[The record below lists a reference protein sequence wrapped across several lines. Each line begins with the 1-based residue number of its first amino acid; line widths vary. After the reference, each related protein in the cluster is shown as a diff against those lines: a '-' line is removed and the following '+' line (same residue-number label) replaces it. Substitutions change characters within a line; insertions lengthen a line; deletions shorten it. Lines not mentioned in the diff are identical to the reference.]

1 MASERIEE
9 RLRRLPARPGCYIM
23 HDKDGKVLYVGK
35 AASLRSRVPN
45 YFRSPAELS
54 PKIRAMVSHVEDFEY
69 IVVGSELEALI
80 TENSLV
86 KSYKPKYNTLLRDDK
101 TFPYIVITD
110 EPFPRVLRT
119 RRVEKGRG
127 RYFGPY
133 ANSGALNDTLKL
145 LKKLFPYRSCALNI
159 VPDRLPRGRH
169 IPAPESNE
177 TNGTG
182 PRPLPS
188 PSPANHYL
196 APSRVDGHAA
206 ETHPGA
212 NDRACLDYYIHRCVG
227 PCIGA
232 ANQEEYAAVIAQ
244 VVNFLEGKHEL
255 VLEELERQM
264 GDAAEELNFE
274 RAGILRDQMRAVQR
288 VASKQ
293 HVEVPGGGD
302 QDVIGM
308 ARSDSNALVQLLAIR
323 NGRLT
328 GRETFTMENVAD
340 RDDGE
345 VLAAFVQQYYDGA
358 ALVPP
363 QVLVPRTVPD
373 HEILE
378 AWLTEQRGRRAELEV
393 PQRGDKK
400 RLLQL
405 AADNAR
411 EAVEQEQVKWLTDTQ
426 KTAAALTELKEALGL
441 PTLPV
446 RLECFDISTIQG
458 TATVASMVVFENGRP
473 RTDAYR
479 RFRIRAA
486 GGPGEANDF
495 AAMHEVIARRLKRS
509 GRATEPSPPAPL
521 PTAGQPSPPAP
532 LPTAG
537 EGSDTAD
544 LADGG
549 AVPGGSVKSRWD
561 DDGRGNSGGAGVSS
575 ISGPTLGRASSAASA
590 TPPQV
595 DNPQTVT
602 AADTPNVAG
611 LDGDSPSP
619 VLNGMVEEDSLGLA
633 DDGEPGLDE
642 EDALQTLEGVEVYGQ
657 EEAVAGTDAVDDERV
672 TADAEQ
678 DTSDAEQGTAGAEWT
693 RRPDL
698 IIVDGG
704 KGQLNAALD
713 ALRALGIDD
722 QPVAGLAKQN
732 EELFLP
738 NRADP
743 VILPRTSQ
751 ALYMVQRLRDE
762 AHRFAIT
769 YHRNVRGK
777 RALVSDLDSIQ
788 GVGGARKKAL
798 LRRFGSVSEIR
809 RASLEEIAAVP
820 GIGAKLA
827 ETIKSSI

>member
-9 RLRRLPARPGCYIM
+9 RLRRLPAKPGCYIM
-23 HDKDGKVLYVGK
+23 RDKDGKVLYVGK

-169 IPAPESNE
+169 VPTPDVPDA
-177 TNGTG
+177 G

-206 ETHPGA
+206 ETHPSA

-244 VVNFLEGKHEL
+244 VVNFLDGKHEL
-255 VLEELERQM
+255 VLDDLERQM
-264 GDAAEELNFE
+264 SDAAEELNFE

-302 QDVIGM
+302 QDVIGL

-363 QVLVPRTVPD
+363 QVLVPQTVPD
-373 HEILE
+373 HDILE
-378 AWLTEQRGRRAELEV
+378 AWLTAQRGRRAELEV

-411 EAVEQEQVKWLTDTQ
+411 EAVEQERVKWLTDTQ
-426 KTAAALTELKEALGL
+426 KTAAALTELKEALDL

-458 TATVASMVVFENGRP
+458 TATVASMVVFENGKP

-495 AAMHEVIARRLKRS
+495 AAINEVIARRLKRS
-509 GRATEPSPPAPL
+509 GRAAEEPPP
-521 PTAGQPSPPAP
+521 PTP

-537 EGSDTAD
+537 EGSRTPSPPAHADWSLGSGERRDQPALPTAGEGSD
-544 LADGG
+544 SSDLVAGTVALADRDTSD
-549 AVPGGSVKSRWD
+549 AVAEMPDV
-561 DDGRGNSGGAGVSS
+561 
-575 ISGPTLGRASSAASA
+575 
-590 TPPQV
+590 V
-595 DNPQTVT
+595 D
-602 AADTPNVAG
+602 
-611 LDGDSPSP
+611 LDGDSPLP
-619 VLNGMVEEDSLGLA
+619 MPNGVVEEDDLGLA
-633 DDGEPGLDE
+633 DDGLEIDE
-642 EDALQTLEGVEVYGQ
+642 EDALQTLEGSDVYRQ
-657 EEAVAGTDAVDDERV
+657 EEA
-672 TADAEQ
+672 ADAGATSTAGER
-678 DTSDAEQGTAGAEWT
+678 DTASADGEQGTGGDEWT

-722 QPVAGLAKQN
+722 QPIAGLAKQN

-738 NRADP
+738 GRADP

-820 GIGAKLA
+820 GIGTKLA

>member
-1 MASERIEE
+1 VASERIEE
-9 RLRRLPARPGCYIM
+9 RLRRLPAKPGCYIM
-23 HDKDGKVLYVGK
+23 RDKDGKVLYVGK

-86 KSYKPKYNTLLRDDK
+86 KNYKPKYNTLLRDDK

-169 IPAPESNE
+169 VPAPDAPDA
-177 TNGTG
+177 G

-196 APSRVDGHAA
+196 APTRVDGHAA
-206 ETHPGA
+206 ETHPSA

-244 VVNFLEGKHEL
+244 VVNFLDGKHEL
-255 VLEELERQM
+255 VLDDLERQM
-264 GDAAEELNFE
+264 TVAAEELNFE

-288 VASKQ
+288 VASRQ

-302 QDVIGM
+302 QDVIGL
-308 ARSDSNALVQLLAIR
+308 ARSDSNALVQLLAVR

-363 QVLVPRTVPD
+363 QVLVPQTVPD

-378 AWLTEQRGRRAELEV
+378 TWLTEQRGRRAELEV

-400 RLLQL
+400 RLLGL

-411 EAVEQEQVKWLTDTQ
+411 EAVEQERVKWLTDTQ
-426 KTAAALTELKEALGL
+426 KTAAALTELKEALDL

-458 TATVASMVVFENGRP
+458 TATVASMVVFENGKP

-486 GGPGEANDF
+486 GSPGEANDF
-495 AAMHEVIARRLKRS
+495 AAMNEVIARRLKRS
-509 GRATEPSPPAPL
+509 GRAAEEPSPE
-521 PTAGQPSPPAP
+521 QPSPPTP

-537 EGSDTAD
+537 EESRPPLPPAAGEEGSGAS
-544 LADGG
+544 LAVS
-549 AVPGGSVKSRWD
+549 AVGLANRD
-561 DDGRGNSGGAGVSS
+561 A
-575 ISGPTLGRASSAASA
+575 
-590 TPPQV
+590 
-595 DNPQTVT
+595 VT
-602 AADTPNVAG
+602 DAPNAAD
-611 LDGDSPSP
+611 LDGDSRSLVPDS
-619 VLNGMVEEDSLGLA
+619 VVEEGLGLA
-633 DDGEPGLDE
+633 DDDEGNE
-642 EDALQTLEGVEVYGQ
+642 EDALQALEG
-657 EEAVAGTDAVDDERV
+657 
-672 TADAEQ
+672 ADAYQQREAASATEAA
-678 DTSDAEQGTAGAEWT
+678 DVERDAGDIEQGTAGDEWT

-738 NRADP
+738 GRADP

-827 ETIKSSI
+827 ETIKNSI

>member
-1 MASERIEE
+1 
-9 RLRRLPARPGCYIM
+9 
-23 HDKDGKVLYVGK
+23 
-35 AASLRSRVPN
+35 
-45 YFRSPAELS
+45 
-54 PKIRAMVSHVEDFEY
+54 
-69 IVVGSELEALI
+69 
-80 TENSLV
+80 
-86 KSYKPKYNTLLRDDK
+86 
-101 TFPYIVITD
+101 
-110 EPFPRVLRT
+110 
-119 RRVEKGRG
+119 
-127 RYFGPY
+127 
-133 ANSGALNDTLKL
+133 
-145 LKKLFPYRSCALNI
+145 
-159 VPDRLPRGRH
+159 
-169 IPAPESNE
+169 
-177 TNGTG
+177 
-182 PRPLPS
+182 
-188 PSPANHYL
+188 
-196 APSRVDGHAA
+196 
-206 ETHPGA
+206 
-212 NDRACLDYYIHRCVG
+212 
-227 PCIGA
+227 
-232 ANQEEYAAVIAQ
+232 
-244 VVNFLEGKHEL
+244 
-255 VLEELERQM
+255 
-264 GDAAEELNFE
+264 
-274 RAGILRDQMRAVQR
+274 MRAVQR
-288 VASKQ
+288 VASRQ

-302 QDVIGM
+302 QDVIGL

-358 ALVPP
+358 ALVPA
-363 QVLVPRTVPD
+363 QVLAPQRVPD

-378 AWLTEQRGRRAELEV
+378 AWLTEQRGRRVELEV

-400 RLLQL
+400 RLLGL

-411 EAVEQEQVKWLTDTQ
+411 EAVEQERVKWLTDTQ
-426 KTAAALTELKEALGL
+426 KTAAALTELKEALDL

-458 TATVASMVVFENGRP
+458 TSTVASMVVFENGKP

-509 GRATEPSPPAPL
+509 GRATEEPAP
-521 PTAGQPSPPAP
+521 PTP
-532 LPTAG
+532 LPRLGEGGRTPLPSAAG
-537 EGSDTAD
+537 EEGRTPSLPIPGEGGSGARLAAGAVSLDTRDAVDDLPDVAD
-544 LADGG
+544 LDGHSPLP
-549 AVPGGSVKSRWD
+549 VPNGVGD
-561 DDGRGNSGGAGVSS
+561 EDG
-575 ISGPTLGRASSAASA
+575 I
-590 TPPQV
+590 
-595 DNPQTVT
+595 
-602 AADTPNVAG
+602 
-611 LDGDSPSP
+611 
-619 VLNGMVEEDSLGLA
+619 GLA
-633 DDGEPGLDE
+633 GDGESGLNE
-642 EDALQTLEGVEVYGQ
+642 EDALQALEGVAAYQQ
-657 EEAVAGTDAVDDERV
+657 EEAASDTEAADVERDAGDIELS
-672 TADAEQ
+672 
-678 DTSDAEQGTAGAEWT
+678 TSGDEWT

-722 QPVAGLAKQN
+722 QPIAGLAKQN
-732 EELFLP
+732 EEIFLP
-738 NRADP
+738 GRADP

-820 GIGAKLA
+820 GIGNKLA

>member
-9 RLRRLPARPGCYIM
+9 RLRRLPAKPGCYIM
-23 HDKDGKVLYVGK
+23 RDKDGKVLYVGK

-119 RRVEKGRG
+119 RRVEKGKG

-133 ANSGALNDTLKL
+133 ANSGALDDTLKL

-169 IPAPESNE
+169 VPAPD
-177 TNGTG
+177 GPDAG

-206 ETHPGA
+206 ETHPSA

-244 VVNFLEGKHEL
+244 VVNFLDGKHEL
-255 VLEELERQM
+255 VLDDLERQM
-264 GDAAEELNFE
+264 TVAAEELNFE

-288 VASKQ
+288 VASRQ

-302 QDVIGM
+302 QDVIGL
-308 ARSDSNALVQLLAIR
+308 ARSDSNALVQLLAVR

-363 QVLVPRTVPD
+363 QVLVPQTVPD

-378 AWLTEQRGRRAELEV
+378 TWLTEQRGRRAELEV

-400 RLLQL
+400 RLLGL

-411 EAVEQEQVKWLTDTQ
+411 EAVEQERIKWLTDTQ
-426 KTAAALTELKEALGL
+426 KTAAALTELKEALDL

-458 TATVASMVVFENGRP
+458 TATVASMVVFENGKP

-486 GGPGEANDF
+486 GSPGEANDF
-495 AAMHEVIARRLKRS
+495 AAMNEVIARRLKRS
-509 GRATEPSPPAPL
+509 GRAAEEPSPPAPL
-521 PTAGQPSPPAP
+521 PTV
-532 LPTAG
+532 G
-537 EGSDTAD
+537 EGSDGSDLVAGTVD
-544 LADGG
+544 LANRD
-549 AVPGGSVKSRWD
+549 AV
-561 DDGRGNSGGAGVSS
+561 
-575 ISGPTLGRASSAASA
+575 
-590 TPPQV
+590 
-595 DNPQTVT
+595 
-602 AADTPNVAG
+602 ADVPDMAN
-611 LDGDSPSP
+611 LYGDSPSLVP
-619 VLNGMVEEDSLGLA
+619 DSVVEEGLGLA
-633 DDGEPGLDE
+633 DDDEGNE
-642 EDALQTLEGVEVYGQ
+642 EDALQALEGVDAYQ
-657 EEAVAGTDAVDDERV
+657 QKEAASDTEAADVERDAGDI
-672 TADAEQ
+672 EQ
-678 DTSDAEQGTAGAEWT
+678 DAATDEWT

-722 QPVAGLAKQN
+722 QPIAGLAKQN

-738 NRADP
+738 GRADP

-827 ETIKSSI
+827 ETIKNSI

>member
-1 MASERIEE
+1 VASERIEE
-9 RLRRLPARPGCYIM
+9 RLRRLPAKPGCYIM
-23 HDKDGKVLYVGK
+23 RDKDGKVLYVGK

-80 TENSLV
+80 AENSLV
-86 KSYKPKYNTLLRDDK
+86 KNYKPKYNTLLRDDK

-169 IPAPESNE
+169 IPAPDAPDA
-177 TNGTG
+177 G

-196 APSRVDGHAA
+196 APTRVDGHAA
-206 ETHPGA
+206 ETHPSA

-244 VVNFLEGKHEL
+244 VVNFLDGKHEL
-255 VLEELERQM
+255 VLDDLERQM
-264 GDAAEELNFE
+264 TVAAEELNFE

-302 QDVIGM
+302 QDVIGL

-358 ALVPP
+358 ALVPT
-363 QVLVPRTVPD
+363 QVLVPQTVPD

-378 AWLTEQRGRRAELEV
+378 AWLTAQRGRRAALEV

-411 EAVEQEQVKWLTDTQ
+411 EAVEQERVKWLTDTQ
-426 KTAAALTELKEALGL
+426 KTAAALTELKEALDL

-458 TATVASMVVFENGRP
+458 TSTVASMVVFENGKP

-509 GRATEPSPPAPL
+509 GRAAEEPSPP
-521 PTAGQPSPPAP
+521 QPSPPQPSPPTP

-537 EGSDTAD
+537 EGSDGYD
-544 LADGG
+544 LAVG
-549 AVPGGSVKSRWD
+549 AMALANRDAVADVPD
-561 DDGRGNSGGAGVSS
+561 VSS
-575 ISGPTLGRASSAASA
+575 
-590 TPPQV
+590 
-595 DNPQTVT
+595 
-602 AADTPNVAG
+602 
-611 LDGDSPSP
+611 LDMDSPSP
-619 VLNGMVEEDSLGLA
+619 VPNGVVEEDGLALA
-633 DDGEPGLDE
+633 DDGEGDE
-642 EDALQTLEGVEVYGQ
+642 EDALQALEGADAYQ
-657 EEAVAGTDAVDDERV
+657 EEAANTEAA
-672 TADAEQ
+672 ADEQ
-678 DTSDAEQGTAGAEWT
+678 DTGDIEQGTGGDEWT

-738 NRADP
+738 GRTDP

-820 GIGAKLA
+820 GIGTKLA

>member
-9 RLRRLPARPGCYIM
+9 RLRRLPAKPGCYIM
-23 HDKDGKVLYVGK
+23 RDKDGKVLYVGK

-86 KSYKPKYNTLLRDDK
+86 KNYKPKYNTLLRDDK

-119 RRVEKGRG
+119 RRVEKGKG

-169 IPAPESNE
+169 IPAPAVPDA
-177 TNGTG
+177 G

-188 PSPANHYL
+188 PSAANHYL
-196 APSRVDGHAA
+196 APTRVDGHAA
-206 ETHPGA
+206 ETHPSA

-244 VVNFLEGKHEL
+244 VVNFLDGKHEL
-255 VLEELERQM
+255 VLDDLERQM
-264 GDAAEELNFE
+264 TVAAEELNFE

-288 VASKQ
+288 VASRQ

-302 QDVIGM
+302 QDVIGL

-358 ALVPP
+358 ALVPA
-363 QVLVPRTVPD
+363 QVLAPQRVPD

-378 AWLTEQRGRRAELEV
+378 AWLTEQRGRRVELEV

-400 RLLQL
+400 RLLGL

-411 EAVEQEQVKWLTDTQ
+411 EAVEQERVKWLTDTQ
-426 KTAAALTELKEALGL
+426 KTAAALTELKEALDL

-458 TATVASMVVFENGRP
+458 TSTVASMVVFENGKP

-509 GRATEPSPPAPL
+509 GRATEELSS
-521 PTAGQPSPPAP
+521 GQPSPPQPSPPTP
-532 LPTAG
+532 LPAAG
-537 EGSDTAD
+537 EGGRTPSPPIPGEGGSGAR
-544 LADGG
+544 LAAG
-549 AVPGGSVKSRWD
+549 AVSLDTRDGVD
-561 DDGRGNSGGAGVSS
+561 DLPD
-575 ISGPTLGRASSAASA
+575 
-590 TPPQV
+590 
-595 DNPQTVT
+595 
-602 AADTPNVAG
+602 VA
-611 LDGDSPSP
+611 
-619 VLNGMVEEDSLGLA
+619 
-633 DDGEPGLDE
+633 GLDE
-642 EDALQTLEGVEVYGQ
+642 EDALQTLEGSDPYQQEDAASDTEAADVERDMG
-657 EEAVAGTDAVDDERV
+657 D
-672 TADAEQ
+672 
-678 DTSDAEQGTAGAEWT
+678 SEQGTAGDEWT

-738 NRADP
+738 GRADP

-820 GIGAKLA
+820 GIGTKLA